1 MDLRINRRLFVA
13 RASAALAGQAASR
26 LMPNTRATVLQS
38 QIPAGVAQFR
48 VGLPIP
54 KILRPARTDSTTEY
68 YELTQEAA
76 WAEIIPGSRTQIW
89 GYNGTFPGPTIK
101 ARCGRRTVVTHTNK
115 LRSPSVVHLHGGVTR
130 PESDGFPTDLVAPGE
145 NRSYEYD
152 NSGRAATLW
161 YHDHSHHDAG
171 RKLYMGLAGF
181 YLLEDTDDV
190 SGKLPCDRYDIPLM
204 LQDRAFTSDGEL
216 AYDHHGHRGAVGSVM
231 LVNGAPWPILEVAA
245 RKYRFRILNASNAM
259 PIRLAL
265 STAHSMVQ
273 IATDHG
279 LLPKP
284 IALKTIDLSMAERTE
299 VVVDFSDYPIG
310 SRVVLENRFAN
321 GPLRQVMRF
330 DVVRAE
336 RDDSV
341 VPRILTEFEPL
352 FASQAAR
359 TRTFVFGGRPQWGL
373 PPKVEWLIN
382 DKPFDPER
390 VDAAPKLGDVEIWRF
405 INRGLLGFSMLHPV
419 HTHLVPFQIL
429 RRNGG
434 LPLLQE
440 SGWKDIVAVADG
452 EEVEVIM
459 RWSGFRGRYLLHCH
473 NLEHEDHRMMA
484 RIDVT

>member
-1 MDLRINRRLFVA
+1 MDSRINRRLFVA
-13 RASAALAGQAASR
+13 GASVALAGQAASR
-26 LMPNTRATVLQS
+26 LMPTSTAKALQP
-38 QIPAGVAQFR
+38 QIPDGVTQFR
-48 VGLPIP
+48 VRLPIP
-54 KILRPARTDSTTEY
+54 KILRPIHTDSTTDY
-68 YELTQEAA
+68 YEMTQEVA
-76 WAEIIPGSRTQIW
+76 WTEIIPGLRTQIW

-101 ARCGRRTVVTHTNK
+101 GRCGRRTVVTHTNK
-115 LRSPSVVHLHGGVTR
+115 LQSPSVVHLHGGVTR
-130 PESDGFPTDLVAPGE
+130 PESDGFPMDLVAPGE
-145 NRSYEYD
+145 KHSYEYD
-152 NSGRAATLW
+152 NAGRAATLW

-181 YLLEDTDDV
+181 YLLDDGDDMN
-190 SGKLPCDRYDIPLM
+190 SQLPRDNYDIPLM
-204 LQDRAFTSDGEL
+204 LQDRAFTGGQL
-216 AYDHHGHRGAVGSVM
+216 AYDHHGHRGANGSVM
-231 LVNGAPWPILEVAA
+231 LVNGAPWPMLEVAT
-245 RKYRFRILNASNAM
+245 RKYRFRILNASNAKPM
-259 PIRLAL
+259 RLAL
-265 STAHSMVQ
+265 GTGDSMVQ

-284 IALKTIDLSMAERTE
+284 IALKTIDLSMAERVE

-310 SRVVLENRFAN
+310 SRVFLENRFES

-330 DVVRAE
+330 DVVRVE

-341 VPRILTEFEPL
+341 VPRVLTEFEPL
-352 FASQAAR
+352 LASQAAR
-359 TRTFVFGGRPQWGL
+359 TRTFVFGGRPQLGL

-382 DKPFDPER
+382 DKPFDPDR
-390 VDAAPKLGDVEIWRF
+390 VDAAPKLGEVEIWRF
-405 INRGLLGFSMLHPV
+405 VNRGFLGFSMLHPV

-434 LPLLQE
+434 PPLPHE